1 MGDLLGFAVLGL
13 GAGGVYALIGCGLV
27 LVYRGTGVIN
37 IAHGAMAMVSAYVFV
52 YLRGNGELILPVPG
66 LPRSIALTGTDPQTL
81 APGQLGL
88 IPSIVITLL
97 FAAVLGAISY
107 ALVFRPLRNAP
118 ALAKI
123 VGSVGW
129 LAVLQTVIQT
139 RYPDEGT
146 PSIGAVLPDQSL
158 HLLGQVVPLDRL
170 LIGVTAVLV
179 AAALYVLGRW
189 TRWGLATRASA
200 QSEEGIALWGYSLP
214 WLGYSTWVLASVV
227 AAIGGITIAPTLTLN
242 TVTFTLLVVP
252 ALVAALVSS
261 FRSFVVTCAAG
272 LGLGILQSVLTFAQ
286 LEISWLDQ
294 PGLTAAA
301 PFVVLMAVLLIRGTS
316 LPTRATLSDGRLPSA
331 LTAPWRP
338 TSPIIGIALA
348 VWIIAAGS
356 GALRSSL
363 INTLIS
369 AVLCL
374 SIVVLTGYGGQIS
387 LAQLI
392 LAGVSAFSLFNLG
405 TRADIPFPI
414 APILA
419 VLVAILAGVLVGAPA
434 LRVRGLLLAATTL
447 AGAYAIEQ
455 AVFGNVSLGG
465 GLSGARIQAPE
476 IFGIDFS
483 VNKGADLYRPIFM
496 ALLLGVVVVLALGVV
511 LLRGSRLGGQMLA
524 VRGDEQGAAALGIS
538 VFRVKIYALV
548 FSSALAGCAGVMLAY
563 SRQSISPASFTTLL
577 SIVLIAYAYLGG
589 ITSVT
594 GAFIAG
600 LLVPGGVASWFW
612 SWLGAQVSWLSWV
625 STYELLVGGVVLIV
639 TAITSPEGI
648 AGAVSKLTRSAPL
661 PHADSGGDQPLPHDR
676 QLTGARP

>member
-66 LPRSIALTGTDPQTL
+66 LPRAISLTSTDPVTL
-81 APGQLGL
+81 APGPLGL
-88 IPSIVITLL
+88 LPSIAITLV
-97 FAAVLGAISY
+97 FAALLGALSY
-107 ALVFRPLRNAP
+107 AIVFRPLRNAP

-139 RYPDEGT
+139 RYPEEDT
-146 PSIGAVLPDQSL
+146 PPVGSVLPDTGI
-158 HLLGQVVPLDRL
+158 HVFGQIVPADRL

-179 AAALYVLGRW
+179 AAVLYVLGQR

-214 WLGYSTWVLASVV
+214 WLGYSTWILASVV
-227 AAIGGITIAPTLTLN
+227 AAIAGITIAPTLTLN
-242 TVTFTLLVVP
+242 TVTFTLFVIP
-252 ALVAALVSS
+252 ALVAALISS
-261 FRSFVVTCAAG
+261 FRSFVITCAAG
-272 LGLGILQSVLTFAQ
+272 LGLGILQSVLTWAQ
-286 LEISWLDQ
+286 LKASWLDQ

-301 PFVVLMAVLLIRGTS
+301 PFVLLMIFLLVRGTS
-316 LPTRATLSDGRLPSA
+316 LPTRATLGDGRLPAA
-331 LTAPWRP
+331 LSTPWRP
-338 TSPIIGIALA
+338 TGPVVGLVLGTVVVA
-348 VWIIAAGS
+348 VGS

-369 AVLCL
+369 SVLCL

-405 TRADIPFPI
+405 TRADIPFPLAPLLAI
-414 APILA
+414 AI
-419 VLVAILAGVLVGAPA
+419 AIVAGVAVGAPA

-455 AVFGNVSLGG
+455 AVFGNVTLGG

-476 IFGIDFS
+476 LFGVDFS
-483 VNKGADLYRPIFM
+483 VNKGTELYRPIFM
-496 ALLLGVVVVLALGVV
+496 VPLLLLVV
-511 LLRGSRLGGQMLA
+511 LLAAGVVALRRSRLGGQMLA
-524 VRGDEQGAAALGIS
+524 VRNDEQGAAALGIS

-548 FSSALAGCAGVMLAY
+548 FSSALAGCAGVMMAY

-600 LLVPGGVASWFW
+600 TLVPGGVGSWFW
-612 SWLGAQVSWLSWV
+612 SWLGEQVSWLGFI

-648 AGAVSKLTRSAPL
+648 AGAMSKLVRPRRVDHEAAAPL
-661 PHADSGGDQPLPHDR
+661 ALAER
-676 QLTGARP
+676 ELTGASS